1 MAFLTLLLLPLAR
14 AVLESVTLPTE
25 IEPLGATDAFDFLKQ
40 ADRHEKHDKHEHEQH
55 EDARV
60 RSLRRQRSTGGIAFG
75 HLGFPPLVASR
86 L

>member
-25 IEPLGATDAFDFLKQ
+25 IEPLGASDAFDFLKQ
-40 ADRHEKHDKHEHEQH
+40 ADRHEKHGKHEQH

-60 RSLRRQRSTGGIAFG
+60 RSLRRQCSTGGIAFG
-75 HLGFPPLVASR
+75 HLGFPPLVVSR